1 MAAEDLR
8 FRSAANL
15 DFGSSELPSLGLL
28 RLTAN
33 SAARVQPE
41 RLRSRVH
48 RSPNRGLM
56 FPAPLSVAC
65 AGAPAWQIDAVPLSH
80 RDG

>member
-41 RLRSRVH
+41 RLRSESTVH
-48 RSPNRGLM
+48 PIE
-56 FPAPLSVAC
+56 A
-65 AGAPAWQIDAVPLSH
+65 
-80 RDG
+80 